1 MIQLNPDRSR
11 DQTSGEAILNE
22 SKAIVNK
29 SVKDKNA
36 SVGAGGAGRS
46 QCSNV
51 SWGSRRLKTGLAF
64 SARLPDIA
72 V

>member
-1 MIQLNPDRSR
+1 M
-11 DQTSGEAILNE
+11 NE
-22 SKAIVNK
+22 SKAVVNK

-36 SVGAGGAGRS
+36 SVGAGGAGRR